1 MNINKKVLIP
11 VVAAVALLLVVA
23 GSGFWYLSTPSGKD
37 MALERQ
43 FNKVTETNRADNF
56 RQALVTV
63 LPKNR
68 PAEFEYFYEDRDDQA
83 DYTEAVLIGPNE
95 SYVRVS
101 TKGEIKTTPITVSED
116 TRNALWEAL
125 LTIPVDQI
133 RVQSL
138 PLNIPIPGEITIGEK
153 EEVKT
158 KVETLRVTFGQNQ
171 AERQNLVYVS
181 GPSTEI
187 TDQSRHNWDIAK
199 SLAEK
204 VLDKYRP
211 KQ

>member
-1 MNINKKVLIP
+1 MNVNKKVLIP
-11 VVAAVALLLVVA
+11 VVVTGAVLLLGA
-23 GSGFWYLSTPSGKD
+23 GAASWYLSTPSGKD

-43 FNKVTETNRADNF
+43 FNNVAESNRDDNF

-68 PAEFEYFYEDRDDQA
+68 PAEFEYFYENRDDQA

-95 SYVRVS
+95 SYVKIS
-101 TKGEIKTTPITVSED
+101 SNGEVKTTPITVSED
-116 TRNALWEAL
+116 TRNALFDAL

-138 PLNIPIPGEITIGEK
+138 PLKIPVPGEVVVGGTEAPQ
-153 EEVKT
+153 T

-171 AERQNLVYVS
+171 AERQNLVYIS

-187 TDQSRHNWDIAK
+187 TDQSRDNWNLAK
-199 SLAEK
+199 GLGEK
-204 VLDKYRP
+204 VLEKFRP
-211 KQ
+211 KK